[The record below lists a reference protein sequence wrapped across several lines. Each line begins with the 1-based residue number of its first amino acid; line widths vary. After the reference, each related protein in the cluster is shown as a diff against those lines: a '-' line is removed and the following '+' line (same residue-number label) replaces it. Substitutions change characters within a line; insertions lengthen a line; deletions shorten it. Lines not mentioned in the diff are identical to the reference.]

1 MELTYNQFR
10 KVASKSSD
18 KLFDKFSG
26 IFAESENAALMAL
39 FDDKFILLD
48 EDKNQ
53 PYICDYQYSDGI
65 LSFGKFESIALIEN
79 DDTVLENKVNQL
91 FDIVN
96 DPRVTLDEL
105 VEGFRLKYY
114 DNARKEITEALDN
127 KLMKIHESTDIKVKR
142 NLRGLR
148 DKNYAMVMELL
159 NKSFMKKVAAR
170 LRLEENPIAQ
180 SLNKVDF
187 TNKKGYKVDTN
198 IYTYLEPDITDL
210 EDKTIKK
217 KMQALAGK
225 LYKLWKTDAFRQ
237 KFTNFTMDLKQ
248 AEDLETSLEAAES
261 FFEDNKELF
270 LLEPSRFEEVM
281 LKTALMVESKDA
293 NVLVDIM
300 KNLMQHPDI
309 AAIKESYFNSLGAT
323 PEQIAQIMFEQ
334 EAELPAAPA
343 PELEPEEPKKKA
355 KVADDV
361 ETEELKEIIAT
372 FKAIKKQVEADS
384 EEADYLEGIITD
396 LENAKAKGVTDD
408 RMKDII
414 DFLQGATEEPEKE
427 KEKDKEEEPE
437 KTAELEEK

>member
-18 KLFDKFSG
+18 KLFDKFSR
-26 IFAESENAALMAL
+26 IFAESENTALMAL
-39 FDDKFILLD
+39 FDDKLILLD
-48 EDKNQ
+48 EEINQ

-65 LSFGKFESIALIEN
+65 LNFGKFESIKLVEN

-91 FDIVN
+91 FDIVG
-96 DPRVTLDEL
+96 DPRITLDEL

-114 DNARKEITEALDN
+114 DNARREITEARDN
-127 KLMKIHESTDIKVKR
+127 KLMKIYEGADIKVKH
-142 NLRGLR
+142 NLRELR

-159 NKSFMKKVAAR
+159 NKPFMKKISAR

-198 IYTYLEPDITDL
+198 IYQYLEPDIKDL

-217 KMQALAGK
+217 KMTALAGK
-225 LYKLWKTDAFRQ
+225 LYKLWKTDAFKQ
-237 KFTNFTMDLKQ
+237 KFMNFTMDLKQ

-261 FFEDNKELF
+261 FFENNKELF

-281 LKTALMVESKDA
+281 LKTALMVEAKDA

-300 KNLMQHPDI
+300 KNLTQHPDI
-309 AAIKESYFNSLGAT
+309 MAIRESYFNSLGAT

-334 EAELPAAPA
+334 ETELPAAP
-343 PELEPEEPKKKA
+343 EVEPEEPKKA

-361 ETEELKEIIAT
+361 EMEELKEIIAT

-396 LENAKAKGVTDD
+396 LENAKAKGITDD

-414 DFLQGATEEPEKE
+414 DFLQGASEKPEKE
-427 KEKDKEEEPE
+427 KEKEKEEEPE